1 MTRQDWNPELL
12 LLNTVVEK
20 LDEICALYEAQ
31 GEPLN
36 GKRLLEQ
43 EMHEAIQEAQTLI
56 KGIDRSP
63 EEGS

>member
-1 MTRQDWNPELL
+1 MARQDWNSELL
-12 LLNTVVEK
+12 LLNTLVEK
-20 LDEICALYEAQ
+20 LDRICTLYEGQ
-31 GEPLN
+31 GEP
-36 GKRLLEQ
+36 Q

>member
-12 LLNTVVEK
+12 LLNTLVEK

-31 GEPLN
+31 GEP
-36 GKRLLEQ
+36 Q

>member
-1 MTRQDWNPELL
+1 MARQDWNPELL
-12 LLNTVVEK
+12 LLNTLVEK
-20 LDEICALYEAQ
+20 LDRICTLYEGQ
-31 GEPLN
+31 GDP
-36 GKRLLEQ
+36 Q

>member
-12 LLNTVVEK
+12 LLNTLVEK
-20 LDEICALYEAQ
+20 LDRICTLYEGQ
-31 GEPLN
+31 GEP
-36 GKRLLEQ
+36 Q

-56 KGIDRSP
+56 RGIDRSP

>member
-1 MTRQDWNPELL
+1 VARQDWNPELL
-12 LLNTVVEK
+12 LLNTLVEK
-20 LDEICALYEAQ
+20 LDRICTLYEGQ
-31 GEPLN
+31 GDP
-36 GKRLLEQ
+36 Q

>member
-1 MTRQDWNPELL
+1 MARQDWNPELL
-12 LLNTVVEK
+12 LLNTLVEK
-20 LDEICALYEAQ
+20 LDRICTLYEGQ
-31 GEPLN
+31 GEP
-36 GKRLLEQ
+36 Q